1 MLYEEVFRKLA
12 DASVKYSV
20 AGGVALVLHGVV
32 RLTADID
39 LIVEMSTE
47 NLQKFIAAMNEL
59 GYKPKP
65 PVKAEDFINPLNRK
79 AWKEEKGMEVF
90 SFFHPAKPMNLV
102 DIFINEPISFDEIER
117 EIVIFKARDIKIPVI
132 SKNHLIFLK
141 SKAHR
146 PQDIADIEALEALEQ
161 MGIKNEK
168 HP

>member
-1 MLYEEVFRKLA
+1 
-12 DASVKYSV
+12 
-20 AGGVALVLHGVV
+20 
-32 RLTADID
+32 
-39 LIVEMSTE
+39 
-47 NLQKFIAAMNEL
+47 
-59 GYKPKP
+59 
-65 PVKAEDFINPLNRK
+65 
-79 AWKEEKGMEVF
+79 MEVI

-117 EIVIFKARDIKIPVI
+117 EIVIFEARDIKIPVI

-161 MGIKNEK
+161 MGNKNEK